1 MATSR
6 PKTGS
11 ITSNPLGLPKSWI
24 AGFACVSLLLGGG
37 GATVGSLAVTPKSTL
52 EEIRADVAKL
62 SDHVHSPGHTMALSR
77 IERLESDVDEI
88 SRQLAATNER
98 AREDVRKI
106 EKTLAAICAALPRAR
121 CPQ

>member
-1 MATSR
+1 MPTTQKKDSF
-6 PKTGS
+6 PP
-11 ITSNPLGLPKSWI
+11 SNPLGLPKSWI
-24 AGFACVSLLLGGG
+24 AGFAVVSLLLGGG
-37 GATVGSLAVTPKSTL
+37 GATVGSLVVTPKSTL
-52 EEIRADVAKL
+52 EEIRADVSRL
-62 SDHVHSPGHTMALSR
+62 SDHVHSPGHTMSIAR